1 MARRGKRH
9 TVFLLSVASTT
20 VALPAC
26 GGATEDSSNTSRL
39 GSGASSGAGGGP
51 NGTGLSHADA
61 GGIVVP
67 STGGTTAVGLTPNP
81 GAGGTMGQCAGHVCG
96 VVVVL
101 KDAETQP
108 GHDSGFQIQP
118 ADAGGGGAIADGS
131 VPVPGLAPRP

>member
-1 MARRGKRH
+1 MAKRGKRH

-26 GGATEDSSNTSRL
+26 GGATEDSSKSSGL
-39 GSGASSGAGGGP
+39 GSGAPSSAGGGP

-67 STGGTTAVGLTPNP
+67 STGGTTAVGLAPNP

-108 GHDSGFQIQP
+108 GF
-118 ADAGGGGAIADGS
+118 DAGLQIDAGAGGAIADGS